1 MEGVNHAPIW
11 PLLQPTVFMRNFF
24 LSRFAARFGILAA
37 VALILTLPLP
47 AQTTARPGG
56 NARGTTGTT
65 ARSTQAARTTTT
77 TRTSGASQQ
86 YRRNTDLGD
95 AIITIDSETRSLVIV
110 TDEATHQEMMSV
122 IKTLDKPKPQVLI
135 KVVFLEVT
143 YNKGLDLGVEGSYT
157 LNFKNPTA
165 ASTGTRTTT
174 TTTTGTVPGGT
185 TTTNSTLVTPLGT
198 AASIGESA
206 TLENLYGLAS
216 LTSGT
221 FLRLASDDWSAT
233 LHALAQKGKLEVLSR
248 PSIMARN
255 NQEAVIVVGS
265 EVPFITASTLTSDG
279 QTNNTI
285 RYDNVGIILRVT
297 PFITSEGTVEMIVA
311 PEISNLTDQT
321 VPIGNNTSAPVIAK
335 RSAETV
341 VVTPHAQTV
350 VIGGL
355 METQKTS
362 AVQKVP
368 LLGDI
373 PLLGFAFRRTVQNDV
388 KRELLIFLTPYIVNS
403 REGLA
408 DVTSD
413 EVNRTE
419 LVEPSFP
426 PQELDKYIDA
436 LPMRAPVPEKVIRK
450 TVSTKTAVAA
460 PTPSP
465 APLLRKARI
474 APANRTSPR

>member
-1 MEGVNHAPIW
+1 MHHP
-11 PLLQPTVFMRNFF
+11 PFSLLALRAGT
-24 LSRFAARFGILAA
+24 LLIALLLAA
-37 VALILTLPLP
+37 PVH
-47 AQTTARPGG
+47 AQTARPGG

-65 ARSTQAARTTTT
+65 SRPGTGTSSSSIS
-77 TRTSGASQQ
+77 RTSTGMRQ
-86 YRRNTDLGD
+86 YRSNTEIGD
-95 AIITIDSETRSLVIV
+95 AIITIDPETRSLVIV
-110 TDEATHQEMMSV
+110 TDEDTHREMTSV

-143 YNKGLDLGVEGSYT
+143 YNKGMDVGLEGSYT
-157 LNFKNPTA
+157 FNLQNPISGT
-165 ASTGTRTTT
+165 TGSNTVT
-174 TTTTGTVPGGT
+174 TTTTGGVPNGT
-185 TTTNSTLVTPLGT
+185 TSSTSTLTTPLDT
-198 AASIGESA
+198 AANIGRAA
-206 TLENLYGLAS
+206 TVQNLFGLSS
-216 LTSGT
+216 LTQGS

-233 LHALAQKGKLEVLSR
+233 LRLLATKGKLEVLSR

-265 EVPFITASTLTSDG
+265 EVPFITASSLTSTG

-321 VPIGNNTSAPVIAK
+321 VPIGNNTFAPVIAK

-355 METQKTS
+355 METQRTS
-362 AVQKVP
+362 SVQKIP

-373 PLLGFAFRRTVQNDV
+373 PFLGAAFRRTIQADV

-403 REGLA
+403 EEGLR
-408 DVTSD
+408 TTTND
-413 EVNRTE
+413 ELDRTE
-419 LVEPSFP
+419 LMNRSFNQ
-426 PQELDKYIDA
+426 QELGKYLDA
-436 LPMRAPVPEKVIRK
+436 LPAPRPDSQGDSNRSAPIKPVKASRLTTPAPPRKVAPAPVKL
-450 TVSTKTAVAA
+450 
-460 PTPSP
+460 PSP
-465 APLLRKARI
+465 PPTR
-474 APANRTSPR
+474 PNHH